1 MPDAILTLNA
11 GSSSLKFALFWR
23 AGKKFLSGAV
33 EGIGTTPHFFVRDA
47 DGKPLHDQKFADGL
61 DHEQLLSPLLA
72 WIDSHL
78 GDEKL
83 IAAGHR
89 IVHGGTKFAAPVQL
103 NDAVL
108 ADLAEL
114 NDLAPLHEPHN
125 LAAIRAVMALRPSLV
140 QIGCFDTAFHR
151 TLQPEVTRLP
161 LPRHYFDEG
170 VRRYGFH
177 GLSYEYIS
185 ERLHQD
191 APTLAA
197 GRVIAAH
204 LGNGASA
211 CAMINGKSVESTMGF
226 TGLDGLIMGT
236 RTGIIDAGA
245 VLYLMQSRQMD
256 AAALTDLLYKKSGLL
271 GLSGISSDMRAL
283 LASPEPAAA
292 QAVAAFCYAA
302 AKQMAGLVVAMGGL
316 DGLIFTAGIGE
327 HCPPIRATICA
338 HLKHLGITIDDS
350 ANTRNAPI
358 ISPPASQIAVHVIPT
373 NEEGTIA
380 RHCEELLALAEKK
393 NHDLSPSWR
402 ALAKQSVFQTPI
414 AAKTS

>member
-140 QIGCFDTAFHR
+140 QIGCFDTAFHH
-151 TLQPEVTRLP
+151 TLQPAACPCRATTLTKA
-161 LPRHYFDEG
+161 
-170 VRRYGFH
+170 
-177 GLSYEYIS
+177 S
-185 ERLHQD
+185 D
-191 APTLAA
+191 ATASTAYPTNTFL
-197 GRVIAAH
+197 
-204 LGNGASA
+204 SA
-211 CAMINGKSVESTMGF
+211 CIKTH
-226 TGLDGLIMGT
+226 
-236 RTGIIDAGA
+236 
-245 VLYLMQSRQMD
+245 Q
-256 AAALTDLLYKKSGLL
+256 
-271 GLSGISSDMRAL
+271 
-283 LASPEPAAA
+283 P
-292 QAVAAFCYAA
+292 
-302 AKQMAGLVVAMGGL
+302 
-316 DGLIFTAGIGE
+316 
-327 HCPPIRATICA
+327 
-338 HLKHLGITIDDS
+338 
-350 ANTRNAPI
+350 
-358 ISPPASQIAVHVIPT
+358 SPPAVS
-373 NEEGTIA
+373 
-380 RHCEELLALAEKK
+380 
-393 NHDLSPSWR
+393 SP
-402 ALAKQSVFQTPI
+402 PI
-414 AAKTS
+414 SATAPAPAP